1 MSWAI
6 SYKKNGSDI
15 VKQTFDWVSDG
26 SGNATVVA
34 SQIAS
39 GEIQR
44 VVFVPS
50 TTAAPTAN
58 YDITLTD
65 DKSVDVLAGQG
76 ANLGAS
82 GNTHV
87 CPGLPLKDGTTTS
100 VVPIVVDSI
109 LTLNV
114 SNAGASKAGSVIV
127 YLR

>member
-1 MSWAI
+1 MPWLI
-6 SYKKNGSDI
+6 SYKKNGSDV
-15 VKQTFDWVSDG
+15 VKQTFEWVSDG
-26 SGNATVVA
+26 SGNASVA
-34 SQIAS
+34 GGLLAS

-50 TTAAPTAN
+50 ATVAPTAN

-65 DKSVDVLAGQG
+65 ADGVDVLAGQG
-76 ANLGAS
+76 ANLAAS

-87 CPGLPLKDGTTTS
+87 CPGIPLKDGTTVS
-100 VVPIVVDSI
+100 VVPVVVDSI

-114 SNAGASKAGSVIV
+114 SNAGASKAGTVVV

>member
-1 MSWAI
+1 MPWLI
-6 SYKKNGSDI
+6 SYKKNGSDV
-15 VKQTFDWVSDG
+15 VKQTFEWVSDG
-26 SGNATVVA
+26 SGNASVVGGLL
-34 SQIAS
+34 AS

-50 TTAAPTAN
+50 TTVAPTAN

-65 DKSVDVLAGQG
+65 AHGVDVLAGQG
-76 ANLGAS
+76 ANLAAS

>member
-1 MSWAI
+1 MPWLI
-6 SYKKNGSDI
+6 SYKKNGSDV
-15 VKQTFDWVSDG
+15 VKQTFEWVSDG
-26 SGNATVVA
+26 SGNASVVGGLL
-34 SQIAS
+34 AS

-50 TTAAPTAN
+50 TTEAPTAN

-65 DKSVDVLAGQG
+65 ANGVDVLAGQG
-76 ANLGAS
+76 ANLAAS